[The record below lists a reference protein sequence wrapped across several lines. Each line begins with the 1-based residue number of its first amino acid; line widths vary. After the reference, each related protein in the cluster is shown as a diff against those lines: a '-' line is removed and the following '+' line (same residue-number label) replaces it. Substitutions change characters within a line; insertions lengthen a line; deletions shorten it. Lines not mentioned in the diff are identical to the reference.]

1 MGIDVSTTEE
11 PQQYEVRLRSL
22 GIPCIAM
29 RINPMLV
36 RVHRQDVAVL
46 MQVVPSINQPGSVSD
61 VEIIANNDLGDLCK
75 VDKDSEV
82 LMQIGSQCVHV
93 EESKLEA
100 ILIAL
105 VKCCGQIT
113 KRNVPCR
120 IWKMPLSSLSLIES
134 ID

>member
-1 MGIDVSTTEE
+1 
-11 PQQYEVRLRSL
+11 
-22 GIPCIAM
+22 M

-46 MQVVPSINQPGSVSD
+46 MQVVPSIDQPGSVSD
-61 VEIIANNDLGDLCK
+61 VEIIVNNDLGDLCK

-100 ILIAL
+100 ILIAV

-113 KRNVPCR
+113 KRNVACKNR
-120 IWKMPLSSLSLIES
+120 TKHKSGKCHFHR
-134 ID
+134 